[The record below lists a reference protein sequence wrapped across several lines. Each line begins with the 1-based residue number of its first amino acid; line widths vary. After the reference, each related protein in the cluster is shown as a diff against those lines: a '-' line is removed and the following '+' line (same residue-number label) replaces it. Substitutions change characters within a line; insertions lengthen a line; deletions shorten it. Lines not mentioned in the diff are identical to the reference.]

1 MRAVTLLVFYTV
13 LLVTIAPFVL
23 LCMISGMRE
32 PLIAVGKWAMR
43 YVGCVPVEDGY
54 FTTTS
59 YCIFQS
65 H

>member
-1 MRAVTLLVFYTV
+1 MRAIILLVFYTV
-13 LLVTIAPFVL
+13 PLVLIAPFVL

-32 PLIAVGKWAMR
+32 PIVAVGKRAMR

-59 YCIFQS
+59 NCIFQS